1 MIFQLRPYLETLRT
15 RIDVE
20 LEQHIRRLCPS
31 ERMQAPCL
39 YCMLAGGKR
48 LRPILCLAAGEAVGG
63 DVGTVMPAACAV
75 EMIHTYSLIH
85 DDLPALD
92 NDAVRRGQPTC
103 HVKFAEST
111 AILCGD
117 GLLTM
122 AFELFGETG
131 MQQDPSKTRLWL
143 RCIQIISNA
152 AGCRGM
158 VEGQMRDLAYEGAS
172 LDADALKQLHSLK
185 TGALIRAAVESGGI
199 LGGGSKHQIAQLV
212 SYAVD
217 IGLAF
222 QVVDD
227 ILNVTGN
234 PETMG
239 KAVGTDQAR
248 GKNTYPAL
256 LGLDASR
263 RYANDLVESALKA
276 LSIFDKKAEPLRAIA
291 QYIVDRER

>member
-1 MIFQLRPYLETLRT
+1 MFQLRPYLETLRA
-15 RIDVE
+15 RIDIE
-20 LEQHIRRLCPS
+20 LEQQIRRLCPS
-31 ERMQAPCL
+31 EPMQAPCL
-39 YCMLAGGKR
+39 YCTLAGGKR
-48 LRPILCLAAGEAVGG
+48 LRPILCLAANEAVGG
-63 DVGTVMPAACAV
+63 DIETVLPAACAI

-103 HVKFAEST
+103 HIEFDEST

-122 AFELFGETG
+122 AFELLSETG
-131 MQQDPSKTRLWL
+131 MQQDASKTRLWL
-143 RCIQIISNA
+143 RCAQIISNA

-158 VEGQMRDLAYEGAS
+158 VEGQARDLAFEGIS
-172 LDADALKQLHSLK
+172 LDVDGLKQLHSLK
-185 TGALIRAAVESGGI
+185 TGALIRAAVESGAC
-199 LGGGSKHQIAQLV
+199 LGGGSIHQIDQLV
-212 SYAVD
+212 LYAVD

-222 QVVDD
+222 QVIDD

-263 RYANDLVESALKA
+263 RYAHDLVNRALKA

-291 QYIVDRER
+291 QYIVQRRR

>member
-1 MIFQLRPYLETLRT
+1 MFQLRLYLDTLRA

-20 LEQHIRRLCPS
+20 LEQQIRRLCPS
-31 ERMQAPCL
+31 EFMQAPYLHCT
-39 YCMLAGGKR
+39 LAGGKR
-48 LRPILCLAAGEAVGG
+48 LRPILCLAASEAVGG
-63 DVGTVMPAACAV
+63 DIELALPAACAI

-103 HVKFAEST
+103 HIKFDEST

-122 AFELFGETG
+122 AFELLSETG
-131 MQQDPSKTRLWL
+131 MQQDASRMLPWL
-143 RCIQIISNA
+143 RCTQIISNA

-158 VEGQMRDLAYEGAS
+158 VQGQARDLAFEGIS
-172 LDADALKQLHSLK
+172 LDADELKQLHSLK
-185 TGALIRAAVESGGI
+185 TGALIRAAVESGGC
-199 LGGGSKHQIAQLV
+199 LGGGSHHQIDQLV
-212 SYAVD
+212 AYAVD

-239 KAVGTDQAR
+239 KAVGTDQTR

-263 RYANDLVESALKA
+263 RYANDLVDSALKA
-276 LSIFDKKAEPLRAIA
+276 LSKFDKKAAPLRAIA
-291 QYIVDRER
+291 QYIIDRER

>member
-1 MIFQLRPYLETLRT
+1 MFQLRPYLDRLRT
-15 RIDVE
+15 RIDTE
-20 LEQHIRRLCPS
+20 LEQQIKRLCPS

-48 LRPILCLAAGEAVGG
+48 LRPILCLAASEAVGG
-63 DVGTVMPAACAV
+63 DIESVLPAACAV

-92 NDAVRRGQPTC
+92 NDAVRRGQATC
-103 HVKFAEST
+103 HVKFDEST

-122 AFELFGETG
+122 AFEMLSEAGV
-131 MQQDPSKTRLWL
+131 QQDESRSHLWL
-143 RCIQIISNA
+143 RCTHIISNA

-158 VEGQMRDLAYEGAS
+158 VEGQARDLAFEGIP
-172 LDADALKQLHSLK
+172 LDANALKELHSLK
-185 TGALIRAAVESGGI
+185 TGALIRAAVESGGW
-199 LGGGSKHQIAQLV
+199 LGGGTPHQIDQLML
-212 SYAVD
+212 YARD

-222 QVVDD
+222 QVIDD

-239 KAVGTDQAR
+239 KAVGTDEAR

-263 RYANDLVESALKA
+263 RYAHDLIDSALKA

-291 QYIVDRER
+291 QYIVDRRR

>member
-1 MIFQLRPYLETLRT
+1 MFQLRPYLDTVRA

-20 LEQHIRRLCPS
+20 LEKHIRRLCPS
-31 ERMQAPCL
+31 ERMLAPCL
-39 YCMLAGGKR
+39 YCMLGGGKR
-48 LRPILCLAAGEAVGG
+48 LRPILSLAASQAVGG
-63 DVGTVMPAACAV
+63 DIETVMPAACAI

-103 HVKFAEST
+103 HVQFDEAT

-122 AFELFGETG
+122 AFELLGEAG
-131 MQQDPSKTRLWL
+131 MQQEASATRLWL
-143 RCIQIISNA
+143 RCIRIISNA

-158 VEGQMRDLAYEGAS
+158 VEGQAQDLAFEGVS
-172 LDADALKQLHSLK
+172 LDADALKRLHSLK
-185 TGALIRAAVESGGI
+185 TGALIRAAVESGGC
-199 LGGGSKHQIAQLV
+199 LGGGSNHQIAQLV

-263 RYANDLVESALKA
+263 RYAGDLVTSALKA
-276 LSIFDKKAEPLRAIA
+276 LAIFDKKAEPLRAIA

>member
-1 MIFQLRPYLETLRT
+1 MFQLRPYLDKLRA

-20 LEQHIRRLCPS
+20 LEQQIRRLCPS
-31 ERMQAPCL
+31 ELMQAPCL
-39 YCMLAGGKR
+39 YCTLAGGKR
-48 LRPILCLAAGEAVGG
+48 LRPILCLAACEAVDG
-63 DVGTVMPAACAV
+63 DIEAALPAACAI

-103 HVKFAEST
+103 HVQFDEST

-122 AFELFGETG
+122 AFELLSETG
-131 MQQDPSKTRLWL
+131 MQQDASRTRLWL
-143 RCIQIISNA
+143 RCTQIISKA

-158 VEGQMRDLAYEGAS
+158 VEGQARDLAFEGAA
-172 LDADALKQLHSLK
+172 LDAIGLKELHCLK
-185 TGALIRAAVESGGI
+185 TGALIRAAVECGGC
-199 LGGGSKHQIAQLV
+199 LGGGSSSQIDQLV

-227 ILNVTGN
+227 VLNVTGN

-256 LGLDASR
+256 LGLNASR
-263 RYANDLVESALKA
+263 RYANDLVDSALKA

-291 QYIVDRER
+291 QYIVDRQR

>member
-1 MIFQLRPYLETLRT
+1 MFKLRPYLDTLRA
-15 RIDVE
+15 RIDIE
-20 LEQHIRRLCPS
+20 LELHIRRLCPS

-48 LRPILCLAAGEAVGG
+48 LRPILCLAASEAVGG
-63 DVGTVMPAACAV
+63 DIETVMPAACAI

-92 NDAVRRGQPTC
+92 NDTVRRGQPTC
-103 HVKFAEST
+103 HVKFDEST

-122 AFELFGETG
+122 AFELLSEAG
-131 MQQDPSKTRLWL
+131 MQQDSSRTHLWL
-143 RCIQIISNA
+143 RCIKIISNA

-158 VEGQMRDLAYEGAS
+158 VEGQARDIAFEKVA
-172 LDADALKQLHSLK
+172 LDADALKQLHALK
-185 TGALIRAAVESGGI
+185 TGALIRAAIESGGC
-199 LGGGSKHQIAQLV
+199 LGGGSNRQIARLV
-212 SYAVD
+212 SYATD

-227 ILNVTGN
+227 ILNITGD

-239 KAVGTDQAR
+239 KAVGTDQEL

-256 LGLDASR
+256 FGVEASR
-263 RYANDLVESALKA
+263 RYANDLINSALKA
-276 LSIFDKKAEPLRAIA
+276 LSIFDKNAEPLRVIA
-291 QYIVDRER
+291 QYVVDRER

>member
-1 MIFQLRPYLETLRT
+1 MFQLRPYLDTLRA
-15 RIDVE
+15 RIDIE
-20 LEQHIRRLCPS
+20 LEQQIRRLCPS
-31 ERMQAPCL
+31 EHMQAPCL
-39 YCMLAGGKR
+39 YSMLAGGKR
-48 LRPILCLAAGEAVGG
+48 LRPILCLAASDAVGG
-63 DVGTVMPAACAV
+63 DIETVMPAACAI

-92 NDAVRRGQPTC
+92 NDTVRRGQPTC
-103 HVKFAEST
+103 HIKFDEST

-117 GLLTM
+117 ALLTM
-122 AFELFGETG
+122 SFEMLSEAG
-131 MQQDPSKTRLWL
+131 MQQDVSKTHLWL

-152 AGCRGM
+152 AGCSGM
-158 VEGQMRDLAYEGAS
+158 VEGQARDLAFEGIS
-172 LDADALKQLHSLK
+172 LDTDALKQLHSLK
-185 TGALIRAAVESGGI
+185 TGALIRAAVESGGC
-199 LGGGSKHQIAQLV
+199 LGGGSNHQIAQLV

-227 ILNVTGN
+227 ILNVTGD

-239 KAVGTDQAR
+239 KAVGTDQAL

-256 LGLDASR
+256 LGLEASR
-263 RYANDLVESALKA
+263 CYANDLVNRALKA

-291 QYIVDRER
+291 QYVVDRER

>member
-1 MIFQLRPYLETLRT
+1 MFQLRPYLDTLRA
-15 RIDVE
+15 RIDIE
-20 LEQHIRRLCPS
+20 LEQQIRRLCPS

-48 LRPILCLAAGEAVGG
+48 LRPILCLAASEAVGG
-63 DVGTVMPAACAV
+63 DIETAMPAACAI

-92 NDAVRRGQPTC
+92 NDTVRRGQPTC
-103 HVKFAEST
+103 HVQFDEST

-122 AFELFGETG
+122 AFEQLSEAG
-131 MQQDPSKTRLWL
+131 MQQDSSRARLWL
-143 RCIQIISNA
+143 RCTQIISNA
-152 AGCRGM
+152 SGCRGM
-158 VEGQMRDLAYEGAS
+158 VEGQARDVAFEGVS

-185 TGALIRAAVESGGI
+185 TGALIRAAVESGAC
-199 LGGGSKHQIAQLV
+199 LGGGSNHQIAQLV

-227 ILNVTGN
+227 ILNVTGD

-239 KAVGTDQAR
+239 KAVGTDQAL

-256 LGLDASR
+256 LGLDASH
-263 RYANDLVESALKA
+263 RYANDLIESALKA
-276 LSIFDKKAEPLRAIA
+276 LSIFDKKAEPLRALA
-291 QYIVDRER
+291 QYIIDRER

>member
-1 MIFQLRPYLETLRT
+1 MFPLSPYLERERA

-20 LEQHIRRLCPS
+20 LEQQVRRLCPS
-31 ERMQAPCL
+31 ELMQAPIL
-39 YCMLAGGKR
+39 YCLLAGGKR
-48 LRPILCLAAGEAVGG
+48 LRPILCLAACEAVGG
-63 DVGTVMPAACAV
+63 DMEAALPAACAI

-103 HVKFAEST
+103 HVQFGEAT

-122 AFELFGETG
+122 AFELLSESGVKHG
-131 MQQDPSKTRLWL
+131 GAQMHLWL
-143 RCIQIISNA
+143 RCVHLISKA

-158 VEGQMRDLAYEGAS
+158 VEGQAKDLASEGVA
-172 LDADALKQLHSLK
+172 LDEKTLKRLHGQK
-185 TGALIRAAVESGGI
+185 TGALIRAAVESGAM
-199 LGGGSKHQIAQLV
+199 LGGGSNRQIDPLV

-239 KAVGTDQAR
+239 KAVGTDQER
-248 GKNTYPAL
+248 EKNTYPAL
-256 LGLDASR
+256 LGLDASH
-263 RYANDLVESALKA
+263 RYANDLIDRALKA

-291 QYIVDRER
+291 RYIINRER

>member
-1 MIFQLRPYLETLRT
+1 MFQLRPYLDKLRA
-15 RIDVE
+15 RIDIE
-20 LEQHIRRLCPS
+20 LEQQIKRLCPS

-39 YCMLAGGKR
+39 YCTMADGKR
-48 LRPILCLAAGEAVGG
+48 LRPILCLAASEAVGG
-63 DVGTVMPAACAV
+63 DIESVLPAACAI

-92 NDAVRRGQPTC
+92 NDALRRGQATC
-103 HVKFAEST
+103 HVQFDEST

-122 AFELFGETG
+122 AFELLSEAGT
-131 MQQDPSKTRLWL
+131 QQDDARSHLWL
-143 RCIQIISNA
+143 RCTQIISNA

-158 VEGQMRDLAYEGAS
+158 VEGQVRDLAFEGVP
-172 LDADALKQLHSLK
+172 LDANALKELHSLK
-185 TGALIRAAVESGGI
+185 TGALIRAAVESGGW
-199 LGGGSKHQIAQLV
+199 LGGGANHQVDQLV
-212 SYAVD
+212 SYAGD

-239 KAVGTDQAR
+239 KAVGTDEAR

-263 RYANDLVESALKA
+263 RYAHDLVDSALKA

-291 QYIVDRER
+291 QYIVDRRR

>member
-1 MIFQLRPYLETLRT
+1 MMFQLRPYLDKLRE

-20 LEQHIRRLCPS
+20 LERQIRHLCPS
-31 ERMQAPCL
+31 ELMQAPSR
-39 YCMLAGGKR
+39 YSTLAGGKR
-48 LRPILCLAAGEAVGG
+48 LRPILCMAASEAVGG
-63 DVGTVMPAACAV
+63 DIEDALPAACAI

-103 HVKFAEST
+103 HVQFDEPT

-117 GLLTM
+117 GLLTA
-122 AFELFGETG
+122 AFELLSETG
-131 MQQDPSKTRLWL
+131 MQQDTSRTRLWL
-143 RCIQIISNA
+143 RCIQIISTA
-152 AGCRGM
+152 SGCRGM
-158 VEGQMRDLAYEGAS
+158 VEGQARDVAFEGVPINVQG
-172 LDADALKQLHSLK
+172 LKELHALK
-185 TGALIRAAVESGGI
+185 TGALIRAAVESGGC
-199 LGGGSKHQIAQLV
+199 LGGGSDSQIDQLV
-212 SYAVD
+212 SYGID

-256 LGLDASR
+256 LGLDESR
-263 RYANDLVESALKA
+263 CYANDLVDSALNA
-276 LSIFDKKAEPLRAIA
+276 LSIFDRKAEPLRAIA
-291 QYIVDRER
+291 QYILDRQR

>member
-1 MIFQLRPYLETLRT
+1 
-15 RIDVE
+15 V
-20 LEQHIRRLCPS
+20 
-31 ERMQAPCL
+31 
-39 YCMLAGGKR
+39 LADGKR
-48 LRPILCLAAGEAVGG
+48 LRPILCLAASKAVGG
-63 DVGTVMPAACAV
+63 DIETALPAACAI

-92 NDAVRRGQPTC
+92 NDALRRGQPTC
-103 HVKFAEST
+103 HVKFDEST

-117 GLLTM
+117 ALLTM
-122 AFELFGETG
+122 AFELLSDTG
-131 MQQDPSKTRLWL
+131 MQQYDTSKMQRWL

-158 VEGQMRDLAYEGAS
+158 VAGQAQDLTFEGVS
-172 LDADALKQLHSLK
+172 LDANGLKQLHCLK
-185 TGALIRAAVESGGI
+185 TGALIRAAVESGGC
-199 LGGGSKHQIAQLV
+199 LGGGSQHHIDQLV
-212 SYAVD
+212 AYAVD

-248 GKNTYPAL
+248 DKNTYPAL

-263 RYANDLVESALKA
+263 RYANDLVDSALKA
-276 LSIFDKKAEPLRAIA
+276 LSIFDKKAQPLRAIA
-291 QYIVDRER
+291 QYIIERQR

>member
-1 MIFQLRPYLETLRT
+1 MFLLRPYLDRLRS

-31 ERMQAPCL
+31 ELMQAPCL
-39 YCMLAGGKR
+39 YSLLAGGKR
-48 LRPILCLAAGEAVGG
+48 LRPILCLAACEAVGG
-63 DVGTVMPAACAV
+63 DLETALPAACAI
-75 EMIHTYSLIH
+75 EMVHTYSLIH

-92 NDAVRRGQPTC
+92 NDALRRGKPTC
-103 HVKFAEST
+103 HVQFDEST

-122 AFELFGETG
+122 AFELLSETG
-131 MQQDPSKTRLWL
+131 MKHDGPQTHLWL
-143 RCIQIISNA
+143 RCLHIISKA

-158 VEGQMRDLAYEGAS
+158 VEGQARDLAFEGVA
-172 LDADALKQLHSLK
+172 LEVDELKQLHGLK
-185 TGALIRAAVESGGI
+185 TGALIRAAVESGAC
-199 LGGGSKHQIAQLV
+199 LGGGSKHQIDPLV

-248 GKNTYPAL
+248 EKNTYPAL
-256 LGLDASR
+256 LGLDASH
-263 RYANDLVESALKA
+263 RYADNLIDSALKA
-276 LSIFDKKAEPLRAIA
+276 LSIFDKKAEPLRAMA
-291 QYIVDRER
+291 QYIINRER

>member
-1 MIFQLRPYLETLRT
+1 MFDLNKYLDQQRT
-15 RIDVE
+15 QINAA
-20 LEQHIRRLCPS
+20 LEDQVRRLCAS
-31 ERMQAPCL
+31 SRLQEAFL
-39 YCMLAGGKR
+39 YSTLAGGKR
-48 LRPILCLAAGEAVGG
+48 LRPILCLATGEAVGG
-63 DVGTVMPAACAV
+63 DAKIALPAACAI

-92 NDAVRRGQPTC
+92 DDDFRRGKPTC
-103 HVKFAEST
+103 HVQFDEST

-122 AFELFGETG
+122 AFELLSRTG
-131 MQQDPSKTRLWL
+131 MQDECAESRNWL
-143 RCIQIISNA
+143 KCIEIISTA

-158 VEGQMRDLAYEGAS
+158 VEGQARDLAFEGVQ
-172 LDADALKQLHSLK
+172 LDVEALKTLHSLK
-185 TGALIRAAVESGGI
+185 TGALIQAAVECGAL
-199 LGGGSKHQIAQLV
+199 LGGGSNEQIDRLMH
-212 SYAVD
+212 YARQ

-222 QVVDD
+222 QIVDD

-263 RYANDLVESALKA
+263 RFARERIDNALKA
-276 LSIFDKKAEPLRAIA
+276 LSIFDKKADPLREIA
-291 QYIVDRER
+291 RYIIDRQR